1 MISAV
6 NGMAFRTAL
15 VSVASRMVGASFR
28 VGEAYN
34 PHLRNSGATLDPQVI
49 LNRELVGLALAWI
62 FSFAASRFSSPLVR
76 RFNLS
81 AQWVTF
87 AITLLGNALAE
98 TISRVIAYR
107 KKPPPAP
114 TGGSDRYVRASLPT
128 HPRQYHP
135 MQPRAMALAPVRV
148 RYPGPLAGMG
158 EDDD

>member
-6 NGMAFRTAL
+6 NGMAFRTAF

-34 PHLRNSGATLDPQVI
+34 PGLRKSGATLDPQVI
-49 LNRELVGLALAWI
+49 LNRELVGLALAWV
-62 FSFAASRFSSPLVR
+62 FSFAASKFSSPLVR

-107 KKPPPAP
+107 KKAVPAP
-114 TGGSDRYVRASLPT
+114 VSGPDRFVRNSLPA
-128 HPRQYHP
+128 HPRQYSP
-135 MQPRAMALAPVRV
+135 GQARAMTPFPVRV